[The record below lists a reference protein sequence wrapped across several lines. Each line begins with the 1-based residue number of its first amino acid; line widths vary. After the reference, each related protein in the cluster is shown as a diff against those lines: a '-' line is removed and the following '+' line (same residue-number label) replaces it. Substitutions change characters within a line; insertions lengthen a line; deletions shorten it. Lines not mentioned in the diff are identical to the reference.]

1 MKRNMLTIFGML
13 AVALMLTSCMTR
25 EIKSGR
31 EALVVRILPQGDWQ
45 TSKIFL
51 NNQYV
56 DTAVPGADRR
66 EFRVAPG
73 RYNVRLETDNHE
85 ICKETVTI
93 VDGME
98 GRNYFEF
105 HPQRPQIRKK

>member
-1 MKRNMLTIFGML
+1 MKCNLVKILGML
-13 AVALMLTSCMTR
+13 AVALMLSSCMTR

-31 EALVVRILPQGDWQ
+31 EPLVVRALPQGEWQ
-45 TSKIFL
+45 TSKIYI

-56 DTAVPGADRR
+56 DTAVPGADKRV
-66 EFRVAPG
+66 FSVAPG

-85 ICKETVTI
+85 VCEETVTI

-105 HPQRPQIRKK
+105 HPQHLHKK

>member
-1 MKRNMLTIFGML
+1 MKCNMLTIFGML
-13 AVALMLTSCMTR
+13 AVALMLSSCMTR

-31 EALVVRILPQGDWQ
+31 EALVVRTLPQGKWQ
-45 TSKIFL
+45 TSKIYI

-66 EFRVAPG
+66 EFSVAPG
-73 RYNVRLETDNHE
+73 QYNIRLVTDNHAVCE
-85 ICKETVTI
+85 EKVTI
-93 VDGME
+93 VDGLE

-105 HPQRPQIRKK
+105 HPSCLQKK